1 MNKKQFSTACG
12 IAALALNGMPA
23 IATTGTNEN
32 ITIYFLPR
40 LSENS
45 PALENPSNY
54 FPIDQQ
60 IDILTVTD
68 VIHRAEKILG
78 LSKQHLAKVF
88 LTTRQ
93 NLHNLLTKL
102 EQKPNQKT
110 ENRAQQVNEALS
122 IISSNCPHRLGASTL
137 TMRIDDKRLFD
148 ILTSESINLEQVAI
162 FSKTIAKRINKQSQS
177 TLPDSIIKQE
187 EFLNRPNAV

>member
-32 ITIYFLPR
+32 ITTYFLPR

-68 VIHRAEKILG
+68 VIHRAEKTLG
-78 LSKQHLAKVF
+78 LSKQHLAEVF

-177 TLPDSIIKQE
+177 TLPDSIVKQE